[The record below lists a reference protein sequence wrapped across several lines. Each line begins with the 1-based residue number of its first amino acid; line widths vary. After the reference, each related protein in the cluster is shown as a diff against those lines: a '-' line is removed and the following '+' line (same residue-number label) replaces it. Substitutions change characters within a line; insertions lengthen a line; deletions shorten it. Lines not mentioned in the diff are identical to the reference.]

1 LAVTRSLNLLNHPG
15 QARQQKVFYRW
26 WSSLAGLVVGILLA
40 WVWHHGLAIET
51 AQLHQE
57 QSRLQEAL
65 RARQQQAQEADREQ
79 NRLRWQAEQAGQ
91 LQQISEHQQAWVRLH
106 ESLQEE
112 ARDRGLR
119 LVRLQSEAEK
129 IELHGA
135 MQGVDA
141 VSEVRQ
147 SLSAQWPHPL
157 GLTSMTVGPAGEVN
171 FVWQAQWP
179 RVQAVLPVPLSR
191 TKESRP

>member
-1 LAVTRSLNLLNHPG
+1 VTGSLNLLNHPG
-15 QARQQKVFYRW
+15 LARQQRVFHRW

-40 WVWHHGLAIET
+40 WVWQHGLAIET

-135 MQGVDA
+135 MQSVDA

-171 FVWQAQWP
+171 FVWQTQWP
-179 RVQAVLPVPLSR
+179 HAQAVLTVPPSR
-191 TKESRP
+191 TKEARP

>member
-1 LAVTRSLNLLNHPG
+1 MTHSLNLLNHPG
-15 QARQQKVFYRW
+15 LARQQKVFYRW

-40 WVWHHGLAIET
+40 WVWQHGLAIET

-65 RARQQQAQEADREQ
+65 RARQQQVQEADRAQ
-79 NRLRWQAEQAGQ
+79 TWLRWQAEQAGQ
-91 LQQISEHQQAWVRLH
+91 LQQIAEHQQAWMHLH

-112 ARDRGLR
+112 AQDRGLR

-129 IELHGA
+129 IELHGT
-135 MQGVDA
+135 MQGINA
-141 VSEVRQ
+141 ESEVRQ

-171 FVWQAQWP
+171 FVWHAHWP
-179 RVQAVLPVPLSR
+179 HAQAVLPVPFSR
-191 TKESRP
+191 TKEARP

>member
-1 LAVTRSLNLLNHPG
+1 MTRSLNLLNHPG

-40 WVWHHGLAIET
+40 WVWQHGLAIET

-65 RARQQQAQEADREQ
+65 RARQQQVQEADRAQ
-79 NRLRWQAEQAGQ
+79 TWLRWQAEQAGQ
-91 LQQISEHQQAWVRLH
+91 LQQIAEHQQAWMHLH

-112 ARDRGLR
+112 AQDRGLR

-129 IELHGA
+129 IELHGT
-135 MQGVDA
+135 MQGINA
-141 VSEVRQ
+141 ESEVRQ

-171 FVWQAQWP
+171 FVWHAQWP
-179 RVQAVLPVPLSR
+179 HAQAVLPVPFSR
-191 TKESRP
+191 TKEARP

>member
-1 LAVTRSLNLLNHPG
+1 MTRSLNLLNHPG

-40 WVWHHGLAIET
+40 WVWQHGLAIET

-65 RARQQQAQEADREQ
+65 RARQQQVQEADRAQ
-79 NRLRWQAEQAGQ
+79 TWLRWQAEQAGQ
-91 LQQISEHQQAWVRLH
+91 LQQIAEHQQAWMRLH

-112 ARDRGLR
+112 AQDRGLR

-129 IELHGA
+129 IELHGT
-135 MQGVDA
+135 MQGINA
-141 VSEVRQ
+141 ESEVRQ

-171 FVWQAQWP
+171 FVWHAQWP
-179 RVQAVLPVPLSR
+179 HAQAVLPVPFSH
-191 TKESRP
+191 TKEARP

>member
-1 LAVTRSLNLLNHPG
+1 MTRSLNLLNHPG
-15 QARQQKVFYRW
+15 LARQQRVFHRW
-26 WSSLAGLVVGILLA
+26 WSSLAGLVVGTLLA
-40 WVWHHGLAIET
+40 WGWQHGLATET
-51 AQLHQE
+51 AQLQQA

-65 RARQQQAQEADREQ
+65 RARQQQAQEADRAQ
-79 NRLRWQAEQAGQ
+79 TRLRWQAEQAGQ
-91 LQQISEHQQAWVRLH
+91 LQQIAEHQQAWVRLH

-112 ARDRGLR
+112 ARERGLR

-141 VSEVRQ
+141 VTEVRQ
-147 SLSAQWPHPL
+147 SLSAQWPQPL
-157 GLTSMTVGPAGEVN
+157 GLTSMTAGPAGEVN

-179 RVQAVLPVPLSR
+179 QAQAVLPVPPSR
-191 TKESRP
+191 TKEARP

>member
-1 LAVTRSLNLLNHPG
+1 MTSSLNLLNHPG

-40 WVWHHGLAIET
+40 WVWQHGLAIET

-57 QSRLQEAL
+57 KSRLQEAL
-65 RARQQQAQEADREQ
+65 RARQQQVQEAARAQ
-79 NRLRWQAEQAGQ
+79 TGLRWQAEQAGQ
-91 LQQISEHQQAWVRLH
+91 LQQIAEHQQAWMRLH

-112 ARDRGLR
+112 AQDRGLR

-129 IELHGA
+129 IELHGTV
-135 MQGVDA
+135 QGFNVE
-141 VSEVRQ
+141 SEVRQ

-157 GLTSMTVGPAGEVN
+157 GLTSMAVGPAGEVN
-171 FVWQAQWP
+171 FVWHAHWPQA
-179 RVQAVLPVPLSR
+179 QAVLPVPFSR
-191 TKESRP
+191 TKEARP

>member
-1 LAVTRSLNLLNHPG
+1 VTHSLNLLNHPG
-15 QARQQKVFYRW
+15 LARQQKVFYRW

-40 WVWHHGLAIET
+40 WVWQHGLAIET

-65 RARQQQAQEADREQ
+65 RARQQQVQEADRAQ
-79 NRLRWQAEQAGQ
+79 TWLRWQAEQAGQ
-91 LQQISEHQQAWVRLH
+91 LQQIAEHQQAWMHLH

-112 ARDRGLR
+112 AQDRGLR

-129 IELHGA
+129 IELHGT
-135 MQGVDA
+135 MQGINA
-141 VSEVRQ
+141 ESEVRQ

-171 FVWQAQWP
+171 FVWHAQWP
-179 RVQAVLPVPLSR
+179 HAQAVLPVPFSR
-191 TKESRP
+191 TKEARP

>member
-1 LAVTRSLNLLNHPG
+1 MTHSLNLLNHPG
-15 QARQQKVFYRW
+15 LARQQKVFYRW

-40 WVWHHGLAIET
+40 WVWQHGLAIET

-65 RARQQQAQEADREQ
+65 RARQQQVQEADRAQ
-79 NRLRWQAEQAGQ
+79 TWLRWQAEQAGQ
-91 LQQISEHQQAWVRLH
+91 LQQIAEHQQAWMHLH

-112 ARDRGLR
+112 AQDRGLR

-129 IELHGA
+129 IELHGT
-135 MQGVDA
+135 MQGINA
-141 VSEVRQ
+141 ESEVRQ

-171 FVWQAQWP
+171 FVWHAQWP
-179 RVQAVLPVPLSR
+179 HAQAVLPVPFSR
-191 TKESRP
+191 TKEARP

>member
-1 LAVTRSLNLLNHPG
+1 
-15 QARQQKVFYRW
+15 
-26 WSSLAGLVVGILLA
+26 
-40 WVWHHGLAIET
+40 
-51 AQLHQE
+51 
-57 QSRLQEAL
+57 
-65 RARQQQAQEADREQ
+65 
-79 NRLRWQAEQAGQ
+79 
-91 LQQISEHQQAWVRLH
+91 VRLH
-106 ESLQEE
+106 ESLQDE

-147 SLSAQWPHPL
+147 SLSSQWPHPL

>member
-1 LAVTRSLNLLNHPG
+1 MTHSLNLLNHPG
-15 QARQQKVFYRW
+15 LARQQKVFYRW

-40 WVWHHGLAIET
+40 WVWQHGLAIET

-65 RARQQQAQEADREQ
+65 RARQQQVQEADRAQ
-79 NRLRWQAEQAGQ
+79 TWLRWQAEQAGQ
-91 LQQISEHQQAWVRLH
+91 LQQIAEHQQAWMRLH

-112 ARDRGLR
+112 AQDRGLR

-129 IELHGA
+129 IELHGT
-135 MQGVDA
+135 MQGINA
-141 VSEVRQ
+141 ESEVRQ

-171 FVWQAQWP
+171 FVWHAQWP
-179 RVQAVLPVPLSR
+179 HAQAVLPVPFSH
-191 TKESRP
+191 TKEARP

>member
-1 LAVTRSLNLLNHPG
+1 MTRSLNLLNHPG

-65 RARQQQAQEADREQ
+65 RARQQQAQEADRAQ
-79 NRLRWQAEQAGQ
+79 TWLRWQAEQAGQ
-91 LQQISEHQQAWVRLH
+91 LQQIVDHQQAWMRLH

-112 ARDRGLR
+112 AQDRGLR

-129 IELHGA
+129 IELHGTV
-135 MQGVDA
+135 QGFNA
-141 VSEVRQ
+141 ESEVRQ

-171 FVWQAQWP
+171 FVWHAHWP
-179 RVQAVLPVPLSR
+179 HAQAVLPVPFSR
-191 TKESRP
+191 TKEARP